1 MRKIFALMAVCVMTL
16 TANAQDAVGT
26 LSLKPMVGMTIAN
39 VVGEDADG
47 TDPKLGLIAGGE
59 LIYQA
64 SEIFALSGGL
74 LYSMQGCAGDGG
86 LKMKL
91 DYVNVPLM
99 GNLYVAKGLA
109 LKAGLQ
115 LGILTKA
122 KASMKEGGVSAD
134 VDVKDAM
141 NSLDLSIPIGISY
154 DINNC
159 LTKLREQFISANAD
173 ALFAEFDIEH
183 DDSWSD
189 DDIYIA
195 LDEAMIDD
203 DCSMNYDW
211 MVKEFPQYLDDD
223 FSGKESVFD
232 VRC

>member
-1 MRKIFALMAVCVMTL
+1 MKKLFVLMAACLMTL
-16 TANAQDAVGT
+16 AASAQDAVGT

-74 LYSMQGCAGDGG
+74 LYSMQGCAGDSG

-154 DINNC
+154 DINNSFVIEGRYNSGM
-159 LTKLREQFISANAD
+159 TKIGKKWYSFMGERFTDDENMRKLLALISENKQKAKKHTTG
-173 ALFAEFDIEH
+173 IE
-183 DDSWSD
+183 
-189 DDIYIA
+189 
-195 LDEAMIDD
+195 
-203 DCSMNYDW
+203 
-211 MVKEFPQYLDDD
+211 
-223 FSGKESVFD
+223 
-232 VRC
+232 

>member
-1 MRKIFALMAVCVMTL
+1 MKKLFVLMAAMVMTM

-154 DINNC
+154 DINNSFVIEGRYNFGMTKIGKKSYSFMGEHFTDDENNVRNSVIQ
-159 LTKLREQFISANAD
+159 LTLGYKF
-173 ALFAEFDIEH
+173 AL
-183 DDSWSD
+183 
-189 DDIYIA
+189 
-195 LDEAMIDD
+195 
-203 DCSMNYDW
+203 
-211 MVKEFPQYLDDD
+211 
-223 FSGKESVFD
+223 
-232 VRC
+232 